1 MATKKGTRSGG
12 KYTGSHTTVV
22 PGAAVIAD
30 IADNSSL
37 VTKISLGFI
46 KGGLPPAK
54 GLKRLKIMTDEGS
67 LLLIVRDNI
76 SQQELRIYTTDVEVT
91 KSIIAKDARKA
102 GFAVTG

>member
-1 MATKKGTRSGG
+1 MRTKKGARSGG

-30 IADNSSL
+30 IADRCAYVS
-37 VTKISLGFI
+37 KIALGFI

-54 GLKRLKIMTDEGS
+54 GLKRLKILTLRGN

-76 SQQELRIYTTDVEVT
+76 SQQELRIYTENVEKT
-91 KSIIAKDARKA
+91 KLRIIREARDA
-102 GFAVTG
+102 GFRVME

>member
-67 LLLIVRDNI
+67 LLLTVRDNI
-76 SQQELRIYTTDVEVT
+76 SQQELRIYTTNVEET
-91 KSIIAKDARKA
+91 KSIIAKGARKA

>member
-1 MATKKGTRSGG
+1 MAHKKGTRSGG

-22 PGAAVIAD
+22 PGAGVIAD

-54 GLKRLKIMTDEGS
+54 GLKRLKIMTDNGS
-67 LLLIVRDNI
+67 LLITVRDNI
-76 SQQELRIYTTDVEVT
+76 SQQELRIYTTDVEKT
-91 KSIIAKDARKA
+91 KSIIAKEARKT